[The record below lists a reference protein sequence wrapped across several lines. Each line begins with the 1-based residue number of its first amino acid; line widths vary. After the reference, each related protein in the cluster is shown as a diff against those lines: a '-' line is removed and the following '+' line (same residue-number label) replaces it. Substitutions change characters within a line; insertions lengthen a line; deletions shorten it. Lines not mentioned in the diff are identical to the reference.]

1 MFERIRGESGF
12 TPVELLVVL
21 VILAILITVVVPNFT
36 GFLERCKESAFNADR
51 SIIQAAVN
59 AYYTDSVV
67 GNNWPT
73 LGGLIGAIPTSTT
86 IFIEMDDLITYSF
99 LRDVPVSAGTL
110 NGGTGSYIWYVD
122 ANGIVQAW
130 NSDLSQGYNGNYP

>member
-1 MFERIRGESGF
+1 MFEGIRGERGS
-12 TPVELLVVL
+12 TPVELSVVL
-21 VILAILITVVVPNFT
+21 VILVILIIVVFPNFT
-36 GFLERCKESAFNADR
+36 VFLERCKKISFNADR
-51 SIIQAAVN
+51 SIIQAAVD

-73 LGGLIGAIPTSTT
+73 MGGLTGATPTSTT
-86 IFIEMDDLITYSF
+86 IFIKMDDLITYDF
-99 LRDVPVSAGTL
+99 LHDVPVSAGTL

-130 NSDLSQGYNGNYP
+130 NSDLSQGFNGNYP